1 MGMTDCLPF
10 SRSDAICNQN
20 GHREQINALSSYI
33 DGSNIYGSDISV
45 SEGLRTKDGG
55 ELRVHE
61 LGPTM
66 PTRKD
71 AGFESGHG
79 QNPKDLIAGD
89 IRAIENPGLAS
100 LHSLFLM
107 STTTLVGFRK
117 KKVPICLMKNFIK

>member
-100 LHSLFLM
+100 LHSLFLNEHNRI
-107 STTTLVGFRK
+107 SRVLK
-117 KKVPICLMKNFIK
+117 KKKSRFGR